1 MAPLSTETTVQ
12 PTQVTW
18 KFSKTLGYF
27 VLKRGT
33 MEVETRDDQGL
44 EEDLECTLE
53 TKKEYLDRVGS
64 PRIRKQPPPVKRHVA
79 PRRSAFGQKM
89 DKKEKASA
97 QLIREDDLFPLQ
109 DQFYTATTDDSAYMQ
124 MFQQPLEQL
133 GKGSYAEV
141 FGGIYKG
148 NNTKY
153 AIKKN
158 LKFKPTDR
166 KFLSEV
172 RGFMG
177 VPAHPNILKFIRGWV
192 DGEAVYL
199 QTEICQ
205 RDLLSHSKDG
215 LQEEEIWS
223 ILSDILKGLSHL
235 HDSGFLHND
244 LKPENIL
251 LGVDGIWKLGDFGHL
266 TVTSPD
272 GFSAG
277 DEGDARYLAPEVLG
291 DMTPS
296 KAADVFS
303 AGMSLLEIVTCIL
316 MPSGGESRQRIL
328 NNNVLERFFRGYSKD
343 LKGLIGLMI
352 HRDPESR
359 PTAKELLDHPM
370 LQSMIQNKSGSV
382 SRGRKSNKRSSK
394 SARRSSISLRTARS
408 PSASSQRSTSRRSV
422 MRSTSRRTSS
432 ATSSRGSVYGRTGRS
447 RSRSSK
453 RTSSTRSSS
462 RSSGSSGSSRS
473 ASSSRKS
480 SRKAKKM
487 AKKQPKQQMKV
498 EVREDRNRSKSPKV
512 RARSMK
518 KSTPRRKA

>member
-1 MAPLSTETTVQ
+1 MAPLSTETTVHQ
-12 PTQVTW
+12 PTQITW

-27 VLKRGT
+27 VLKRGKK
-33 MEVETRDDQGL
+33 EVETQKDQRS

-53 TKKEYLDRVGS
+53 TKKEFSDRVGS
-64 PRIRKQPPPVKRHVA
+64 PRVRKQPPPVKRQMA
-79 PRRSAFGQKM
+79 PRRSVFGQRTTV
-89 DKKEKASA
+89 DKKEKASP
-97 QLIREDDLFPLQ
+97 QLIREYDLIPLQ
-109 DQFYTATTDDSAYMQ
+109 DAFYTANTDDSAHVQ
-124 MFQQPLEQL
+124 MFQQPLEPL
-133 GKGSYAEV
+133 GKGSYGEV
-141 FGGIYKG
+141 FGGVYKG
-148 NNTKY
+148 DNTKY

-158 LKFKPTDR
+158 LKFKPQDR

-223 ILSDILKGLSHL
+223 ILSDILKALSHL

-266 TVTSPD
+266 TVISPD

-303 AGMSLLEIVTCIL
+303 AGMSLLEIVTCIQ
-316 MPSGGESRQRIL
+316 MPSGGESRQSIL
-328 NNNVLERFFRGYSKD
+328 NNE
-343 LKGLIGLMI
+343 GLIGLMI

-359 PTAKELLDHPM
+359 PTAKELLAHP
-370 LQSMIQNKSGSV
+370 MIQNKTQNKSG
-382 SRGRKSNKRSSK
+382 
-394 SARRSSISLRTARS
+394 T
-408 PSASSQRSTSRRSV
+408 PQ
-422 MRSTSRRTSS
+422 MFEF
-432 ATSSRGSVYGRTGRS
+432 
-447 RSRSSK
+447 
-453 RTSSTRSSS
+453 
-462 RSSGSSGSSRS
+462 SGSSFSDSSPP
-473 ASSSRKS
+473 
-480 SRKAKKM
+480 AKR
-487 AKKQPKQQMKV
+487 PKPDESENQSPLWHKDPPPTPTNTPNTTP
-498 EVREDRNRSKSPKV
+498 RHNRPKD
-512 RARSMK
+512 K
-518 KSTPRRKA
+518 KSLREKYAERNS